1 MKLLEVHDLEKR
13 FDGFH
18 AIAGVNLAF
27 ESNEIC
33 AIIGPNGAGKTTFFN
48 LITGRHKVSHGRI
61 LFRGDDITNLQPHR
75 IVQQGLG
82 RSFQIQNIFRG
93 LTVLQNVRT
102 AVLAHAKKTM
112 WLFADT
118 DRMDD
123 IGSKTNE
130 ILRTIGL
137 DMYAD
142 RMAGSLSHGD
152 QKRLEIAIALAN
164 KPTLLLLD
172 EPTAGMNPE
181 ETDQMVHLI
190 QGIALKNLVT
200 ILFTEHDMDIVF
212 SISQRIVV
220 LQQGR
225 VLADGKP
232 EDIRQNQD
240 VKTAYLGE
248 EIWC

>member
-1 MKLLEVHDLEKR
+1 MKLLEVQDLEKR

-18 AIAGVNLAF
+18 AIAGVNLVF

-48 LITGRHKVSHGRI
+48 LITGRHKVSKGRI
-61 LFRGDDITNLQPHR
+61 LFQGSDITNLQPHR

-102 AVLAHAKKTM
+102 AVLAHSKKTM
-112 WLFADT
+112 KLFADT
-118 DRMDD
+118 DRMHD
-123 IGSKTNE
+123 IGSKTKE

-142 RMAGSLSHGD
+142 RMAGVLSHGD

-181 ETDQMVHLI
+181 ETEQMVHLV
-190 QGIALKNLVT
+190 QSVALKNQVT
-200 ILFTEHDMDIVF
+200 ILFTEHDMGIVF

-232 EDIRQNQD
+232 EDIKQNQD

-248 EIWC
+248 EIWF